1 MRESQSSI
9 IDINCICHLLNLC
22 VKSAIKTLPL
32 KVDDLM
38 VDVFY
43 HFKNS
48 VKRVTAL
55 HEYASFCDSEYKTV
69 LKHCETRWLSLRR
82 AVVRMLDMWDCLCSY
97 FRSHCDV
104 DKLGKVKS
112 ICQILNHPLTK
123 PWLCFLRNILS
134 IFDKF
139 SIYFQTSSA
148 ATIHKVHGETVRLL
162 KMVLSFFI
170 SPGAIRVSGEDL
182 TTVDYMDNSN
192 HLPDDEIFIGHDTLA
207 LLLSIQEEGES
218 VQSFYRGV
226 VIFYEA
232 FIKKLLKVHDFKS
245 PLFHALSF
253 LDPSQS
259 QSVTSSTIDL
269 LEQLYPVPFNKQQ
282 VKLEVR
288 EFLSDG
294 EIDPT
299 IGDAVQF
306 WLQVLAMKSPMGE
319 QNHTR
324 SPCLNGSPW
333 AFRSYSPYSNHVC
346 TVRSYCMIV
355 PCILEHACMLIPDPH
370 IGPSCTW
377 GCLRVVVLECHT
389 LYLSAYT
396 PAAQT

>member
-1 MRESQSSI
+1 MGFYILIVLLWVVYVATHPSPYLISV
-9 IDINCICHLLNLC
+9 CVVHALCLCKLPVYICHLLNLC
-22 VKSAIKTLPL
+22 VKSAIKTLWL

-43 HFKNS
+43 HFINS
-48 VKRVTAL
+48 VKRVTTL
-55 HEYASFCDSEYKTV
+55 QEYASFCDSEYKTV
-69 LKHCETRWLSLRR
+69 LKHCETRWLSLCR

-104 DKLGKVKS
+104 DKPGKVKS
-112 ICQILNHPLTK
+112 VCEILNHPLTK
-123 PWLCFLRNILS
+123 PWLYFLRNFLP

-148 ATIHKVHGETVRLL
+148 ATIHKVHDETVRLL

-170 SPGAIRVSGEDL
+170 SPGVIRVSGEDL
-182 TTVDYMDNSN
+182 TTVDYMDSSK
-192 HLPDDEIFIGHDTLA
+192 HLPDDEIFIGDDTLA

-218 VQSFYRGV
+218 VQCFYRGV
-226 VIFYEA
+226 VKFYEA

-269 LEQLYPVPFNKQQ
+269 LEQIYPIPFNKQQ

-306 WLQVLAMKSPMGE
+306 WCWL
-319 QNHTR
+319 
-324 SPCLNGSPW
+324 
-333 AFRSYSPYSNHVC
+333 
-346 TVRSYCMIV
+346 
-355 PCILEHACMLIPDPH
+355 
-370 IGPSCTW
+370 
-377 GCLRVVVLECHT
+377 
-389 LYLSAYT
+389 
-396 PAAQT
+396 